1 MTETKIYWKHKMSE
15 TEYRTAREALEGN
28 SFFSPN
34 NYFSSCQEQLYR
46 NYFIPNA
53 IQQLARVSFYA
64 DICIDEDEEI
74 YEQEY
79 VEEYLWLTRYG
90 CEDLPKILHINRA
103 DRHNGFEWP
112 EMDDGEALE
121 YLCASID
128 EEYDYE
134 VDPDD
139 IDDWEVLETT
149 IQPKQLQDGYQLNL
163 VANIPIQLLHNT
175 GGFPLD
181 LEDVI

>member
-46 NYFIPNA
+46 NYFIPYS
-53 IQQLARVSFYA
+53 IQQLIRVSFYA
-64 DICIDEDEEI
+64 NICTDEDEEI
-74 YEQEY
+74 YEKEY
-79 VEEYLWLTRYG
+79 MEKYLWLQRSIY
-90 CEDLPKILHINRA
+90 EEPPKILALNRA
-103 DRHNGFEWP
+103 DKHNGFEWP
-112 EMDDGEALE
+112 EMDDGETLNWICTE
-121 YLCASID
+121 IND
-128 EEYDYE
+128 EWNYD
-134 VDPDD
+134 VSVDD

-163 VANIPIQLLHNT
+163 VANIPIQLLHNI